1 MCGRFSLDVSI
12 DKLIELYK
20 SIKNMEEFTPQEEV
34 FPTNSVPIVINR
46 NVNEIRMM
54 KWGYMPEFTK
64 KPIINARAESVD
76 IKPLFRNSFYNRRC
90 IVPVTSFFEWENI
103 DGKKI
108 KRRISIEGEDIFS
121 LAGLYSTFRDNSGNE
136 YESFTIITT
145 DANDDMKKIHN
156 RMPVIL
162 SKDMEN
168 HWLNMN
174 FRDLNT
180 LKSMMRPYK
189 EKIIID

>member
-1 MCGRFSLDVSI
+1 MCGRFSLDISI

-20 SIKNMEEFTPQEEV
+20 SIKNMEEFTPQDEV
-34 FPTNSVPIVINR
+34 FPTNTVPIVINR

-174 FRDLNT
+174 FRNLNT

>member
-12 DKLIELYK
+12 DVLIELYK
-20 SIKNMEEFTPQEEV
+20 AIKKMEEFTPQDEV
-34 FPTNSVPIVINR
+34 FPTNTVPIVINR

-54 KWGYMPEFTK
+54 KWGFAPEFTK
-64 KPIINARAESVD
+64 RPIINARAESVD

-90 IVPVTSFFEWENI
+90 IVPVTSFFEWENV

-108 KRRISIEGEDIFS
+108 KRRISIEDQSIFS
-121 LAGLYSTFRDNSGNE
+121 LAGLYNTFRDNNGNE

-174 FRDLNT
+174 FRDLNA
-180 LKSMMRPYK
+180 LKSMMTPYK
-189 EKIIID
+189 AKIIID

>member
-1 MCGRFSLDVSI
+1 MDLLPLSAI
-12 DKLIELYK
+12 HHPLIEVD
-20 SIKNMEEFTPQEEV
+20 V
-34 FPTNSVPIVINR
+34 FLLV
-46 NVNEIRMM
+46 
-54 KWGYMPEFTK
+54 FL
-64 KPIINARAESVD
+64 INARAESVD

-90 IVPVTSFFEWENI
+90 IIPVTSFFEWENV
-103 DGKKI
+103 DGEKI
-108 KRRISIEGEDIFS
+108 KRKISIEGENIFS

-174 FRDLNT
+174 FRDLNA

>member
-20 SIKNMEEFTPQEEV
+20 SIKNMEEFTPQDEV

>member
-20 SIKNMEEFTPQEEV
+20 SIKNMEEFTPQDEV
-34 FPTNSVPIVINR
+34 FPTNTVPIVINR